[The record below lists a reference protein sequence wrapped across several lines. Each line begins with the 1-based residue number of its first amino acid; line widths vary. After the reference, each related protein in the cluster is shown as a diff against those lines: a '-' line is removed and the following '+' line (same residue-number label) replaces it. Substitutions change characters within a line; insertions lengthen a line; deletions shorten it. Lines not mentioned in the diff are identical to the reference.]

1 MRGCGCE
8 ALCCII
14 AHLSFAV
21 WLAPDDDADAKNAK
35 YVSYLEFERR
45 KRYLSHHRKDRV
57 DKRDGD
63 ANNTNN

>member
-1 MRGCGCE
+1 MWYIMRGCGCE

-35 YVSYLEFERR
+35 YVSYLEF
-45 KRYLSHHRKDRV
+45 
-57 DKRDGD
+57 
-63 ANNTNN
+63 